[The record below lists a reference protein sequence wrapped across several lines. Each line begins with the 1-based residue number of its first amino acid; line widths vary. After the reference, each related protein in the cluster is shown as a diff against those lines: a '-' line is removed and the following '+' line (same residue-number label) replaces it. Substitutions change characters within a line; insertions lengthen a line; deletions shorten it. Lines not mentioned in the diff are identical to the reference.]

1 MYYNLVYLFSKDK
14 LPSPLFKG
22 LAEKIAAI

>member
-14 LPSPLFKG
+14 LPNPLYRG
-22 LAEKIAAI
+22 LDQKIAEI